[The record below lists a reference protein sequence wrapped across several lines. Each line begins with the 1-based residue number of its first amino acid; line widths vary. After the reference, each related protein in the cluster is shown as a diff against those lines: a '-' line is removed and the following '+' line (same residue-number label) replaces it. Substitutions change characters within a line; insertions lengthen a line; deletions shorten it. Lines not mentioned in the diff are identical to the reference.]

1 MKMKL
6 NALERPDVPKSVA
19 GGESDMDMMTGSDEN
34 KNWKN
39 LIVRLLPRLLQFL
52 AFRFKILNLR
62 LTRSR
67 CQGRKHEL

>member
-19 GGESDMDMMTGSDEN
+19 GESDMDMMTGSDEN

-39 LIVRLLPRLLQFL
+39 CIVRLLPRLLQFL
-52 AFRFKILNLR
+52 AFL
-62 LTRSR
+62 
-67 CQGRKHEL
+67 

>member
-19 GGESDMDMMTGSDEN
+19 GESDMDTMTGSDEN

-39 LIVRLLPRLLQFL
+39 FIVRLLPRLL
-52 AFRFKILNLR
+52 
-62 LTRSR
+62 
-67 CQGRKHEL
+67 